1 MATAIQYPA
10 AAALSPINISGM
22 DLETAIMLV
31 QTRRANLLEEQLA
44 SQINEVKSRNDKISS
59 LNNAL
64 TALNAY
70 KNCFKS
76 PDKATSTEKST
87 SDAVT
92 ISFEQKANDA
102 LQAAGS
108 PSLGFQGTGQVKQ
121 PNGSYAIQTGEGI
134 IGGGT
139 TVGQLD
145 TAINSIK
152 SQIDAANNSNQMDML
167 RLQSLT
173 NKRNEAFDIMTNFIK
188 KMQDSRSSI
197 LGNMR

>member
-1 MATAIQYPA
+1 MSTTIPGVGGA
-10 AAALSPINISGM
+10 AFSPIDISGM
-22 DLETAIMLV
+22 DLEMALMTV
-31 QTRRANLLEEQLA
+31 QTQRANLLEQQLA
-44 SQINEVKSRNDKISS
+44 SQINEVKNRNDKINS
-59 LNNAL
+59 LNSAL

-121 PNGSYAIQTGEGI
+121 PDGSYKVTTGDGI
-134 IGGGT
+134 VGGGT

>member
-1 MATAIQYPA
+1 M
-10 AAALSPINISGM
+10 
-22 DLETAIMLV
+22 
-31 QTRRANLLEEQLA
+31 
-44 SQINEVKSRNDKISS
+44 
-59 LNNAL
+59 
-64 TALNAY
+64 
-70 KNCFKS
+70 
-76 PDKATSTEKST
+76 
-87 SDAVT
+87 
-92 ISFEQKANDA
+92 
-102 LQAAGS
+102 
-108 PSLGFQGTGQVKQ
+108 KQ

>member
-70 KNCFKS
+70 KNCYKS
-76 PDKATSTEKST
+76 PDKATSTGKNGDSE
-87 SDAVT
+87 
-92 ISFEQKANDA
+92 IYEQKANDA